1 MISSEY
7 TFSNDFYYNALLD
20 ANLTGLEHIYA
31 EFRQPVIRAI
41 TNAGGT
47 SADAGVFFRAALQE
61 TAALYRKQKEQ
72 QSEDQ
77 EAHTDPSDATIH
89 VTEAE
94 DDKEEHHTTSENGRP
109 PFFQQIKAL
118 ALGHYYDWLTERSQ
132 KTLQQTET
140 PEHDETTKPPNDEIS
155 EKYAYSYTSEY
166 EAGIKS
172 STTEEDAT
180 GAAETEEKT
189 PDEAEDNSN
198 NLLLPDSENMRLT
211 RSKIFA
217 WKKIDLLPEKVRAE
231 LKRIVV
237 EQNRLPLEDETVKK
251 YMEAL
256 RIKPDDAGADFP
268 DWAMAALT
276 DSKGYELWQKMQVI
290 ERKISA
296 GLPVIEPPRRIQR
309 TEYIARLV
317 FGALLLGCIAWIFWP
332 RGSEQAKEVY
342 KDVFAPPESI
352 MADLERRYGP
362 DLAFDSVTVRP
373 PLCTEILRQA
383 DDDYKKKNYSG
394 ALYTIG
400 DLYENGD
407 LLCQSDAL
415 FYMGVIF
422 LQLEEPNKTIACFA
436 KIEDLERYGEDLY
449 WYQALA
455 FVKKAELDPDKV
467 KIARKAVKQAIAN
480 TQNPERREQGEK
492 MLLKLMATT
501 SE

>member
-1 MISSEY
+1 
-7 TFSNDFYYNALLD
+7 
-20 ANLTGLEHIYA
+20 
-31 EFRQPVIRAI
+31 
-41 TNAGGT
+41 
-47 SADAGVFFRAALQE
+47 
-61 TAALYRKQKEQ
+61 
-72 QSEDQ
+72 
-77 EAHTDPSDATIH
+77 
-89 VTEAE
+89 
-94 DDKEEHHTTSENGRP
+94 
-109 PFFQQIKAL
+109 
-118 ALGHYYDWLTERSQ
+118 
-132 KTLQQTET
+132 
-140 PEHDETTKPPNDEIS
+140 
-155 EKYAYSYTSEY
+155 
-166 EAGIKS
+166 
-172 STTEEDAT
+172 
-180 GAAETEEKT
+180 
-189 PDEAEDNSN
+189 
-198 NLLLPDSENMRLT
+198 
-211 RSKIFA
+211 
-217 WKKIDLLPEKVRAE
+217 
-231 LKRIVV
+231 
-237 EQNRLPLEDETVKK
+237 
-251 YMEAL
+251 
-256 RIKPDDAGADFP
+256 
-268 DWAMAALT
+268 MAALT

-332 RGSEQAKEVY
+332 RGSKQAKEVY

-492 MLLKLMATT
+492 MLLKLMGTT